1 MKSTRR
7 WFYLTGSLTVLVLAL
22 MGVLWAMSVAA
33 APPGATEL
41 TNGDVKTD
49 VAVIGPSLEAAA
61 DRDVKVTL
69 TNTALSEVK
78 YVGTGPNNE
87 VTDFNLNDDDDKDDD
102 DVIVVTIGAGG
113 VNDGDR
119 FRVNLRTGERI
130 GNDDQYSRTDVTDD
144 QVVDPALTWDDLLP
158 ITDRNGDGEVTIADV
173 EIVDLGD
180 DDDQIGSR
188 DVRLVEVLN
197 AGDGLLRFEAR
208 ENLGNGNLFGL
219 RFATSP
225 QETALVNVRGD
236 GGSFDLLTVENVAGP
251 SGEYTSTF
259 VADDEILIAMHSSV
273 PGSLPSIMHEQH
285 DIPAGLRGNVVIDD
299 ERLRLDRSYEG
310 GDRIEIKVKNP
321 PIRLEDPTSG
331 TIEAV
336 PAGPNNRNI
345 DIDTRGVSIV
355 GGEITAADAATGTLM
370 LEVADGVSFD
380 TGDEIEVSYRGSDSF
395 EITLNYRP
403 DTDDD
408 IVAGDFVVPS
418 NTDMGADFG
427 AYFAIVGQDDDDP
440 RKVTIGVSFGGGDDD
455 EDYSKALP
463 GHLTVLG
470 VSYDGVERIMVPR
483 PIAATGTTMAD
494 GGTTGDFIAT
504 LDFNPQDANDDDL
517 VDGTDIRIIS
527 SNNNGIQAG
536 TGTNAIFTKVDGNSL
551 TINPDVD
558 LGTDDYIDIAYAV
571 DVGMNPR
578 NALMPGSTEVADRP
592 VIRVGKGS
600 RVTITSDDDRTTVDA
615 EGDAPTFDNA
625 SPASGSATMDL
636 KQVLSIEITDALA
649 GVDTE
654 TIRFL
659 VNDSDAEP
667 TDNRRTF
674 GNPEDKSERITLT
687 TQGDVVT
694 ASVGLDDLE
703 KATGLTIDDDGETDI
718 YWFVKASDKAD
729 NEGISDAKPD
739 KKDDSTSEGN
749 QGFMLRVD
757 NAAPKMTGAF
767 TGEQWDPNKNADD
780 DDAKGSVV
788 GDRRLRVEQYLPG
801 SSNAKIV
808 RAEFNEGLDGGS
820 VDASDFQVMDGSTEL
835 AIAAARWFNKNNDD
849 GRDGAPVVK
858 NSVFIELE
866 EALAAGDTPSVKLT
880 GTVTDAAGNELS
892 NVTIDSDDV
901 VDGIA
906 PTAMVSLDTM
916 ASKQK
921 VAVTVRTDENIR
933 TLEPTLKLYT
943 STSADAETATHQDSG
958 ISAPRS
964 SRTPGENEWTYNL
977 SISDANRY
985 SVVVEVEDSARN
997 HGTTGKMDWTD
1008 SGSISFEIDNA
1019 LRVNDDLTTLP
1030 VNDEE
1035 KATQADP
1042 FFVEINWLSEAGEY
1056 TGDSHKSV
1064 MLTKAVLDAGKD
1076 NERDLIDFT
1085 STRDGQRWTVAI
1097 SDIGLGKHVLT
1108 YNAEDDLGNTRE
1120 DDQTLTFT
1128 VVARPVFNLDLTP
1141 GLNLVSLPGDPTNKD
1156 INAVFGGHAAVDL
1169 VYTRSGE
1176 LWRVAQ
1182 RSAETGM
1189 FEPTGGVSDLTTIDA
1204 QHAYFVRAT
1213 ASARVGIDIS
1223 YRGALQVP
1231 PSIQVKGNQWNL
1243 VPVISLLPLEKIPMG
1258 SALDADTYL
1267 GTENWTR
1274 GFTFDRGR
1282 WMGVVP
1288 NKDAVHQC
1296 GNADAETRSVPDPSD
1311 DAADD
1316 ATITED
1322 NEGACGTQDPGNA
1335 GTYFTRDVAGQTDD
1349 VVEIGRGYWV
1359 WFTKDGTITP

>member
-41 TNGDVKTD
+41 TKGDLKTD
-49 VAVIGPSLEAAA
+49 VAVIGPSLAETG

-69 TNTALSEVK
+69 TNTALSKVL
-78 YVGTGPNNE
+78 YVGAGP
-87 VTDFNLNDDDDKDDD
+87 
-102 DVIVVTIGAGG
+102 
-113 VNDGDR
+113 
-119 FRVNLRTGERI
+119 
-130 GNDDQYSRTDVTDD
+130 DD
-144 QVVDPALTWDDLLP
+144 QVSDIDLDGDGEKDEDDGSVQVEVDEDVVDGDSFRVRLQTGADLEKDYTLSNLP
-158 ITDRNGDGEVTIADV
+158 DGDGRENILPLVDRNGDGSLNNADV
-173 EIVDLGD
+173 EIVDLGTGAN
-180 DDDQIGSR
+180 QIGSE
-188 DVRLVEVLN
+188 DVSLVEVLD
-197 AGDGLLRFEAR
+197 ATSGLLRFRATED
-208 ENLGNGNLFGL
+208 LDSGDVFGL

-259 VADDEILIAMHSSV
+259 VADNEVLIEMHPDV
-273 PGSLPSIMHEQH
+273 PGSMPSIMHEQH
-285 DIPAGLRGNVVIDD
+285 DIPSGLRGNVVIDR
-299 ERLRLDRSYEG
+299 ERIRLEAAVTADTDFTVY
-310 GDRIEIKVKNP
+310 VKNP
-321 PIRLEDPTSG
+321 PIRLEEPTSG
-331 TIEAV
+331 
-336 PAGPNNRNI
+336 
-345 DIDTRGVSIV
+345 SIV
-355 GGEITAADAATGTLM
+355 DIPVDVDDHIEIETNDVSFVGTTLNAADAREGKLTLTSTTA
-370 LEVADGVSFD
+370 LRA
-380 TGDEIEVSYRGSDSF
+380 GDEIEVSYRGSDTF
-395 EITLNYRP
+395 QITLDYRP
-403 DTDDD
+403 AANDT
-408 IVAGDFVVPS
+408 IGASDFVVPS
-418 NTDMGADFG
+418 NTDAVADFD
-427 AYFAIVGQDDDDP
+427 AYFAVVSQDGA
-440 RKVTIGVSFGGGDDD
+440 KVKIGVSFGGGDDD

-470 VSYDGVERIMVPR
+470 VSYDGVERITVPR
-483 PIAATGTTMAD
+483 PIEAEGTTMAD

-504 LDFNPQDANDDDL
+504 LDFRPQDADGDGDIDAADIRVVTSNNRSAIPEGAN
-517 VDGTDIRIIS
+517 GTD
-527 SNNNGIQAG
+527 
-536 TGTNAIFTKVDGNSL
+536 AIFTKVDGNSL
-551 TINPDVD
+551 TINP
-558 LGTDDYIDIAYAV
+558 LANLSTTDYIDIAYLV
-571 DVGMNPR
+571 SVGMNPQ
-578 NALMPGSTEVADRP
+578 NALLPGNKEVADRP

-625 SPASGSATMDL
+625 SPAHGSATMDL
-636 KQVLSIEITDALA
+636 KQVLSIDITDALA

-659 VNDSDAEP
+659 VNDTDAEP
-667 TDNRRTF
+667 TDDRRTF
-674 GNPEDKSERITLT
+674 GDDKGERITLT
-687 TQGDVVT
+687 TNGDVIT
-694 ASVGLDDLE
+694 ASVALDDLRA
-703 KATGLTIDDDGETDI
+703 KTNLPVDKDGTDTI
-718 YWFVKASDKAD
+718 YWFVMASDKAD
-729 NEGISDAKPD
+729 NPGTSDAKPD
-739 KKDDSTSEGN
+739 KTDDDASKGN
-749 QGFMLRVD
+749 QGFMLRID
-757 NAAPKMTGAF
+757 NEAPKMTGAY
-767 TGEQWDPNKNADD
+767 TGEQWDPNRNADD

-808 RAEFNEGLDGGS
+808 RAEFNEALDGGS
-820 VDASDFQVMDGSTEL
+820 VDGSDFEVMDGSTGL

-866 EALAAGDTPSVKLT
+866 EALGAGMTPTVKLV
-880 GTVTDAAGNELS
+880 GAVTDAAGNEVS

-933 TLEPTLKLYT
+933 TLEPTLRLYT
-943 STSADAETATHQDSG
+943 STSADPDEKDKHQ
-958 ISAPRS
+958 SAGVSIPRS
-964 SRTPGENEWTYNL
+964 SRTAGENEWTYNL

-1097 SDIGLGKHVLT
+1097 SDIGLGKHTLT
-1108 YNAEDDLGNTRE
+1108 YNAEDDLGNTL
-1120 DDQTLTFT
+1120 DDDRTLTFT

-1156 INAVFGGHAAVDL
+1156 INAVFGEHPAVDL

-1189 FEPTGGVSDLTTIDA
+1189 FEPTGGVSDLTMIDA